1 MLVCHCEDFVLFTTA
16 SRFLPHSQRLLH
28 STARLYVLPEGRRC
42 EGDGPFAW
50 PGLCE
55 GQAWRWGV
63 TGMGSAKGYICRDIG
78 VSFCVVPRKLVR
90 RSLIRVPA
98 EPRSG
103 MKVGR

>member
-1 MLVCHCEDFVLFTTA
+1 MLVCYCEDFVLFTTA

-28 STARLYVLPEGRRC
+28 STARLYVLPEGKRC

-63 TGMGSAKGYICRDIG
+63 TGMGSAKGYICRGTRCLIL
-78 VSFCVVPRKLVR
+78 CRPTQA
-90 RSLIRVPA
+90 RSPIAHL
-98 EPRSG
+98 RS
-103 MKVGR
+103 R